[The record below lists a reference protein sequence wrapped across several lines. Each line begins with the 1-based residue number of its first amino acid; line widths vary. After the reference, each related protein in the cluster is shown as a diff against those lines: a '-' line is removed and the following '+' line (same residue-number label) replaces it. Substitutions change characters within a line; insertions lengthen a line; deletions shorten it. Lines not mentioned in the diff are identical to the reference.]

1 MSSVLFNIEVQSEY
15 AKYLQGEIE
24 VAQMILSVT

>member
-1 MSSVLFNIEVQSEY
+1 MSNLLFNVEVQSKY
-15 AKYLQGEIE
+15 AKYVQGEIE